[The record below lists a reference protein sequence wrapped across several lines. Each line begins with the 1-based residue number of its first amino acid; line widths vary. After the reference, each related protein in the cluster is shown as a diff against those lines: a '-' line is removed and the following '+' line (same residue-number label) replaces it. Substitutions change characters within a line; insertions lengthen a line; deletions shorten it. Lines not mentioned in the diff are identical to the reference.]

1 MWGLPGSGN
10 VSSALAGEFLPL
22 SHQGSPKLLDFFKK
36 IKKIFFGSQNTV
48 NETKL
53 VVTRDF
59 LTAILYDRRQLIQLR
74 NQGEKKKRSQGE
86 KYEPRIL

>member
-1 MWGLPGSGN
+1 MWGLPGSGT

-86 KYEPRIL
+86 KYKPRIL